1 MSTTAGVP
9 VGFIAMVGLAVFWPA
24 VAGRP
29 SAQAGPTA
37 KPAPP
42 PVVWRLTKTW
52 HSKTIDFGNCT
63 ATGEV
68 TFEKNKPEG
77 TSFST
82 SGTCP
87 GGRPKFRHTWV
98 EPPTEVAEGE
108 KIPLQV
114 TVSDAGSTWG
124 GGAGRGY
131 TAVFVGSYTG
141 KGTWRDVHIPAMMD
155 YACQEKDSGG
165 LFEGKAFGFAATQGE
180 GWSHAIAK
188 KIDVQASML
197 GAAFL
202 CKGGG
207 PTGSRTVTVTAP
219 KPGPAKKFLLIVVG
233 GHGQRT
239 TLVGA
244 RMDIVS
250 TSGTHATTYY
260 EYTAAEPQVQVVGDV
275 RGRREGSAGAP
286 PAAPDV
292 DSESPTHP
300 ADFAVAGALVTLLKD
315 GKPIAYAVTDT
326 EGKYRLALDKP
337 VEKVVLRA
345 ELQRTR
351 LRDSKNVDRVLFS
364 VFDDKETSPVGVETK
379 PFDVPPPPPP
389 PKTASE
395 PPPKPFTKDVV
406 FGKSDEL
413 SPLNTSADRLFDAGL
428 IYRYAEMAWRLVETK
443 LAAAAPTIIPAD
455 PVRVRAFATDE
466 VTVKQDAYGRQD
478 EAEMALS
485 VSRSTSTQQL
495 REGTIWHELGHT
507 FQGIMTLHQLPALP
521 YNTYH
526 DGYRNPDTCGSF
538 IEGFATFFAGL
549 VGEQAVAGSRHGN
562 VDVNIIH
569 RDLGVP
575 GDRPWGYRGEEE
587 ELAVAELL
595 WDLYDSNAEE
605 LQADVTDT
613 TLKEL
618 CVEFR
623 PPWASGSKFTR
634 TFRDGITVGLN
645 RLFPLLATPD
655 PPARLPYGDDARG
668 IWDVWQLYA
677 VLKAESIGT
686 AAAKA
691 TPVKAPAPTK
701 ATTAATKTA
710 AGAPL
715 SPLDELFA
723 MHGFFADAASSEH
736 PQNLFYDDG
745 EAIGHTANGGLVEFV
760 TYGADHARNVEHTID
775 PRWSPMR
782 RTPKPART
790 LLALHVVDG
799 SGRQIAPADFEIEV
813 KFGPPYE
820 AHSYAYLTRSPTPG
834 RLPIDAADPMIQSV
848 TSIRPIDQHRV
859 GMSAPFTMTGD
870 EYWSAAG
877 KTGPG
882 VILSHDFKVDAFP
895 AGYETSRSVGV
906 DEISGEPPKMGEPS
920 GPEPPRPEP
929 LKPAV
934 PEPGPRGG
942 GPVIDTGRP
951 GIAVA
956 GLAMLL
962 VLSLVLGSAIA
973 LLRRRTSA
981 PVLNIDAVLAVVYAD
996 GGRRQFRIAQAETS
1010 IGRGADNAFVIHD
1023 PEVSSRH
1030 AMVTVTPQGFFLRDL
1045 GSANGTWVNGQRV
1058 QEAELRAGD
1067 AITMGT
1073 TTLTLH

>member
-1 MSTTAGVP
+1 
-9 VGFIAMVGLAVFWPA
+9 
-24 VAGRP
+24 
-29 SAQAGPTA
+29 
-37 KPAPP
+37 
-42 PVVWRLTKTW
+42 
-52 HSKTIDFGNCT
+52 
-63 ATGEV
+63 
-68 TFEKNKPEG
+68 
-77 TSFST
+77 
-82 SGTCP
+82 
-87 GGRPKFRHTWV
+87 
-98 EPPTEVAEGE
+98 
-108 KIPLQV
+108 
-114 TVSDAGSTWG
+114 
-124 GGAGRGY
+124 
-131 TAVFVGSYTG
+131 VFVGSYTG

-188 KIDVQASML
+188 KIDVQAYML

-207 PTGSRTVTVTAP
+207 ATGSRTVTVTAP
-219 KPGPAKKFLLIVVG
+219 KAGPAKKFLLIVVG

-239 TLVGA
+239 TLVGT
-244 RMDIVS
+244 RMDVVS

-275 RGRREGSAGAP
+275 RGRREGGTGAP
-286 PAAPDV
+286 LAAPDI

-300 ADFAVAGALVTLLKD
+300 GDFAVAGALVTLLKD

-326 EGKYRLALDKP
+326 EGKYRLGLDKP

-345 ELQRTR
+345 ELQHTR

-406 FGKSDEL
+406 FGESDEL
-413 SPLNTSADRLFDAGL
+413 APLNTSADRLFDAGL
-428 IYRYAEMAWRLVETK
+428 IYRYTEMAWRLVETK
-443 LAAAAPTIIPAD
+443 LATAVPTIIPAE
-455 PVRVRAFATDE
+455 PLRVRAFATDE
-466 VTVKQDAYGRQD
+466 VTVRQDAYGKQD
-478 EAEMALS
+478 EPEVALS

-507 FQGIMTLHQLPALP
+507 FQGIMTLHQLPAMP

-549 VGEQAVAGSRHGN
+549 VGEQAVAGSRRGK

-595 WDLYDSNAEE
+595 WDLYDSDAEDLRAE
-605 LQADVTDT
+605 VTDT

-618 CVEFR
+618 CIEFR
-623 PPWASGSKFTR
+623 PPWASGSKFSR
-634 TFRDGITVGLN
+634 TFRDRISVGLD
-645 RLFPLLATPD
+645 RLFPLLAAAD
-655 PPARLPYGDDARG
+655 PSARLPYGDRARG
-668 IWDVWQLYA
+668 IWDVWQLYSA
-677 VLKAESIGT
+677 LKAQGIGT
-686 AAAKA
+686 AL
-691 TPVKAPAPTK
+691 TK
-701 ATTAATKTA
+701 ATAAS
-710 AGAPL
+710 AGATAV
-715 SPLDELFA
+715 SPLDELFV
-723 MHGFFADAASSEH
+723 MHGFFADAASDEH
-736 PQNLFYDDG
+736 PQNLSYDAG
-745 EAIGHTANGGLVEFV
+745 EDVGHTSNGGLVEYV
-760 TYGADHARNVEHTID
+760 TYDGDRARNVEYTIE

-782 RTPKPART
+782 RTPKPVRT
-790 LLALHVVDG
+790 LLALRVVDG
-799 SGRQIAPADFEIEV
+799 SGRKLAPVDFEVEV

-820 AHSYAYLTRSPTPG
+820 DHSYTYLTRSPTPG
-834 RLPIDAADPMIQSV
+834 RLPIDAPDPMIQSV

-859 GMSAPFTMTGD
+859 AMSAPFTMTGD

-877 KTGPG
+877 QTRPG
-882 VILSHDFKVDAFP
+882 VILNHDFRVDAFP
-895 AGYETSRSVGV
+895 AGYDTSRSVGV
-906 DEISGEPPKMGEPS
+906 EPTSDEAPKTGEPS
-920 GPEPPRPEP
+920 TRESPRPAPPKPEP
-929 LKPAV
+929 A
-934 PEPGPRGG
+934 PGAEGG

-956 GLAMLL
+956 GLAVLL

-973 LLRRRTSA
+973 LLRRRTSV

-996 GGRRQFRIAQAETS
+996 GGQRQVRIAQAETS

-1030 AMVTVTPQGFFLRDL
+1030 AMLTVTPQGFFLRDL

-1058 QEAELRAGD
+1058 QEAELHAGD